1 MCMSKNILVVKNI
14 IAAYVVRCDLSN
26 IFSAVLK
33 FFLTH
38 VPDTKNM
45 KYIIRVAPRS
55 PNVSDTNGGKLSEHN
70 HCLGKR

>member
-1 MCMSKNILVVKNI
+1 MSKNMLVVKNI
-14 IAAYVVRCDLSN
+14 ITAYVVRCDLSS

-45 KYIIRVAPRS
+45 KFRLS
-55 PNVSDTNGGKLSEHN
+55 LNWLNVKS
-70 HCLGKR
+70 